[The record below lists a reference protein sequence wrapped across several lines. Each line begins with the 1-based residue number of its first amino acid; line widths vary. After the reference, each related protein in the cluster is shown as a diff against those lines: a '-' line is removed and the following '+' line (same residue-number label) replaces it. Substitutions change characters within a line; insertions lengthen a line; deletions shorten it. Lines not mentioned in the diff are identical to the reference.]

1 LKTPPIQIA
10 PKFKASSLRVSVFL
24 AIWIIAVW
32 GAVALAST
40 SSTVDM
46 RFPGLASGILK
57 SARVIDMPATVLL
70 KTDGIEISAAEIDRI
85 LQQAQPEI
93 RSQLEKNRFY
103 LLEQETAR
111 RVIVREAKAAAGI
124 PANLSDTEAVQRLF
138 NQVAGKATVS
148 EAEVRAFYDANKQL
162 VGGEPYNVVA
172 DTIRQ
177 VLLENKK
184 EAAIQDYIGALE
196 KRLAMQVNGEWVKT
210 QYTLARDNPVDR
222 ARISGKPSLIEFG
235 ASGCVPCDMM
245 QPILDKLRKTY
256 ADRLNVVFVHV
267 GQEKVLAAR
276 FGIRSIP
283 VQVFYDPSG
292 NEVFRHEGFFAEAEV
307 NKILAKIGVK

>member
-1 LKTPPIQIA
+1 MASTPP
-10 PKFKASSLRVSVFL
+10 
-24 AIWIIAVW
+24 
-32 GAVALAST
+32 
-40 SSTVDM
+40 TVDT

-57 SARVIDMPATVLL
+57 SARVTDLPAAVLL
-70 KTDGIEISAAEIDRI
+70 KTDGIEINVVELDRM
-85 LQQAQPEI
+85 LQQAQPEL
-93 RSQLEKNRFY
+93 RPQLEKNRFY
-103 LLEQETAR
+103 LLEQEAAR
-111 RVIVREAKAAAGI
+111 RVIVREARATPGM

-177 VLLENKK
+177 VLLDNKK
-184 EAAIQDYIGALE
+184 EAAIQDYISALE
-196 KRLAMQVNGEWVKT
+196 KRLTMQVNGEWVKS
-210 QYTLARDNPVDR
+210 QYATARDNPVDR
-222 ARISGKPSLIEFG
+222 ARTSGKPSLIEFG
-235 ASGCVPCDMM
+235 ATGCVPCDMM
-245 QPILDKLRKTY
+245 QPILDKLRKTH

-283 VQVFYDPSG
+283 VQVFYDPNG

>member
-1 LKTPPIQIA
+1 
-10 PKFKASSLRVSVFL
+10 
-24 AIWIIAVW
+24 
-32 GAVALAST
+32 
-40 SSTVDM
+40 
-46 RFPGLASGILK
+46 LASGILK
-57 SARVIDMPATVLL
+57 SARLADLPAGILL
-70 KTDGIEISAAEIDRI
+70 KTEGVEINVAEIDRM
-85 LQQAQPEI
+85 LQQAQPDL
-93 RSQLEKNRFY
+93 RPQLEKNRFY
-103 LLEQETAR
+103 LLEQEAAR
-111 RVIVREAKAAAGI
+111 RVIVREARAASGI

-148 EAEVRAFYDANKQL
+148 EAETRAFYDANKQL

-184 EAAIQDYIGALE
+184 QAAIQDYIILLE
-196 KRLAMQVNGEWVKT
+196 KRLAMQVNGEWVKA
-210 QYTLARDNPVDR
+210 QYALARDNPVDR
-222 ARISGKPSLIEFG
+222 ARTSGKPSLIEFG

-245 QPILDKLRKTY
+245 QPILDKLRKTHGE
-256 ADRLNVVFVHV
+256 RLNVVFVHV

-283 VQVFYDPSG
+283 VQVFYDPNG

-307 NKILAKIGVK
+307 NKVLSKMGVN